1 MNIIIINNVGS
12 VKQAMFSECSASES
26 KFWELEPQSN
36 HRSAHCLAS
45 TFIYMLRVLSWV
57 VLIVLTTSTPN
68 TEKVGYLGSCLVH
81 VHTSFGNLSLRIFPS
96 HASDVLETSGWKSMV
111 VSHPHLVAEAYRS
124 LASAQCPFLGP
135 PRKRLK
141 QS

>member
-1 MNIIIINNVGS
+1 MDVKSSVWVG
-12 VKQAMFSECSASES
+12 
-26 KFWELEPQSN
+26 LILLTP
-36 HRSAHCLAS
+36 S
-45 TFIYMLRVLSWV
+45 TLH
-57 VLIVLTTSTPN
+57 TG
-68 TEKVGYLGSCLVH
+68 KVGYLGSYLVH
-81 VHTSFGNLSLRIFPS
+81 LHIPFGNLSLHISPS